1 MRIITGLLLAAGC
14 CVASASAFAADK
26 ASASGWITLGGGF
39 VTGEIDLPCN
49 ANQSRNQCK
58 EDGTLPTT
66 LVAAT
71 IGKQTLLRFRY
82 NSVGELDGANSA
94 NFPDPTEMSLSLG
107 SRLGNNAPWI
117 ALIGAGRILH
127 PDDDYPGRE
136 DGVSA
141 ELLFAP
147 IGSDNPF
154 GFEMGIYGFK
164 SRDIEAIGMSF
175 AMRLG
180 SLD

>member
-1 MRIITGLLLAAGC
+1 MRSISSIALALSLATA
-14 CVASASAFAADK
+14 ASAALAEDNSGL
-26 ASASGWITLGGGF
+26 SGWFSVGGGF
-39 VTGEIDLPCN
+39 VIGEIDLPC
-49 ANQSRNQCK
+49 AAGQSRDDCK
-58 EDGTLPTT
+58 ESGTLPTT

-71 IGKQTLLRFRY
+71 VGKQTLLRFRY

-94 NFPDPTEMSLSLG
+94 NFPDPTEMSLSVG
-107 SRLGNNAPWI
+107 SRLGNSPWA

-147 IGSDNPF
+147 IGSTNRR
-154 GFEMGIYGFK
+154 
-164 SRDIEAIGMSF
+164 SS
-175 AMRLG
+175 
-180 SLD
+180 